1 MYDGYANAYANYTE
15 KNPFYHSD
23 RIGFFYG
30 FGWVRGELCP
40 LHTTTAGVMTNTLTQ
55 EVTNRKPARAC
66 TKHERGQA
74 VMQICMTVASG

>member
-1 MYDGYANAYANYTE
+1 MYESYAYAYANYTE

-40 LHTTTAGVMTNTLTQ
+40 HHTTTAGVMITHRH
-55 EVTNRKPARAC
+55 RK
-66 TKHERGQA
+66 
-74 VMQICMTVASG
+74 